1 MDQLSCSND
10 DDRCQTLNA
19 AMSGL
24 LILIPTEFE
33 RQKLEPLLPPSL
45 SHARTEI
52 CGFGAVLSGIQT
64 ARLLERHKP
73 DQVLLLGIAGTYG
86 KALRVGT
93 AQEFS
98 QVACYGIGAGSG
110 SEFLTAEQLGWH
122 QWQQLPAVSGETVRF
137 WDRIQLQP
145 GSDSLLLTC
154 CAASA
159 GPIDVQQRLV
169 RFPQAEAEDMEAYAV
184 AAACQLACVRLRVVR
199 GISNVAGDRDK
210 SRWQTDAALQAVGDL
225 LNTGEFV

>member
-1 MDQLSCSND
+1 
-10 DDRCQTLNA
+10 
-19 AMSGL
+19 MSGL

-33 RQKLEPLLPPSL
+33 RQKLLPLLSPVFGQV
-45 SHARTEI
+45 RTEI
-52 CGFGAVLSGIQT
+52 CGFGVVHSGIQT

-86 KALRVGT
+86 KSLRVGT

-110 SEFLTAEQLGWH
+110 SEFQTAEQLGWQH
-122 QWQQLPAVSGETVRF
+122 WQQLPAVSGETVSF
-137 WDRIQLQP
+137 GDRIELQP

-184 AAACQLACVRLRVVR
+184 AAACRLACVRLRVVR

-210 SRWQTDAALQAVGDL
+210 SRWQTDTALRAVADL